1 MIVLDFKKSAVSKQG
16 QEELIGNINQI
27 DQKSVRKEESWT
39 AHKWKRRSR
48 KQKQQGLSF
57 VRRKC
62 TSVANN
68 DQSRNSVPFNTW
80 TEIKNNWW
88 KLVAWNISN

>member
-16 QEELIGNINQI
+16 QEELIGNINQT
-27 DQKSVRKEESWT
+27 DQKSMRKEESGT

-57 VRRKC
+57 VLRKC
-62 TSVANN
+62 TSVTNN

-88 KLVAWNISN
+88 KLIAWNISN